1 MGTGERMALSKEREI
16 IVKLKDVEI
25 IDEDGG

>member
-1 MGTGERMALSKEREI
+1 MGTGERVELSKEREI
-16 IVKLKDVEI
+16 IVKFKDVEF